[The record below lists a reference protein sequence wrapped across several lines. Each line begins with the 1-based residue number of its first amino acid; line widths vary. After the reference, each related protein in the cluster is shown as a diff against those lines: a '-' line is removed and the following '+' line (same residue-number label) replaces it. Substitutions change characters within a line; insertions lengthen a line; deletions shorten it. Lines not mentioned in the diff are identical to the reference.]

1 MIISRST
8 TTQISFFFSIVSDGF
23 ICRCP
28 EKSNVWRRPRGVP
41 SSLTFLPRSMDSKSL
56 EPTAK
61 KSSSRIVFTN
71 CRSVDQ
77 LIFCK
82 AFGNVASL
90 PLFSLLI
97 YYFCS
102 HSLWF
107 GTTKNPNET
116 TGPLALPFAHSLVL
130 LTHSLAPRCSRALLR

>member
-8 TTQISFFFSIVSDGF
+8 ATQRSFFSFVSDVF

-28 EKSNVWRRPRGVP
+28 EKSNVWKPRRGVP

-82 AFGNVASL
+82 AFGNVANL

-97 YYFCS
+97 YCFCS

-107 GTTKNPNET
+107 GTTKNPDET
-116 TGPLALPFAHSLVL
+116 TGPLSRPFAHSLVS
-130 LTHSLAPRCSRALLR
+130 LTHQLAPRCLRALLR